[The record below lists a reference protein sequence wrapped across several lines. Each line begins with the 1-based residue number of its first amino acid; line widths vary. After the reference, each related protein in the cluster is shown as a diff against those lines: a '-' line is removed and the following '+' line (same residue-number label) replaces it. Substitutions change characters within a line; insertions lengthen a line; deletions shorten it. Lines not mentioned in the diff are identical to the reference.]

1 MQNKGVIRLFAIL
14 FALACLYQL
23 SFTWVTRGV
32 ESDAKDAAKGDI
44 TREKAY
50 LDSMSTQEVYNI
62 FVEEFTYAE
71 VKEKEI
77 NLGLDLR
84 GGMNVILEVSVKDIL
99 RSLANNSRHPVF
111 VQAIANTDKA
121 QGNSQESYLENF
133 FLEFDKANGEGVNL
147 SDPAIFGSKSMN
159 DIVGFNA
166 DDDAIKEELR
176 KQVDA
181 AVENVYTVL
190 RARIDQFGV
199 VQPNIQRLENTGRIL
214 IELPGVKDPDRVKK
228 LLQSTAELEFWN
240 LYEGAEFLN
249 YLNAANERLK
259 TIVPNPREKNTADAS
274 SSEGI
279 QEVENLDFD
288 AVEETVAE
296 EAMDYSASSSIDS
309 LLAGSDDEAASDSLN
324 AFNPLFEILYPNY
337 DFQNNQV
344 GQGPIIGTVMV
355 KDTGKVNRYLNMP
368 QIRALLPSSM
378 RYAEFVWTAKPRV
391 EGSEALDLLAIKSNR
406 DRTPDLAGDV
416 VVDAGQDFDERNSPI
431 VRMQMNASGA
441 RKWQEVTREASQQE
455 PKRSVAVILDGLAY
469 SYPRVQGEIAGGNT
483 QIYGNFTIEEAQDLA
498 NILKAG
504 KLPAPARIIQADI
517 VGPSLGREAISAGL
531 WSFVVAMSL
540 VLIYMVFY
548 YNQAGL
554 ISNVALLVNMFFIFG
569 VLASLGAV
577 LTLPGIAGIV
587 LTIGM
592 SVDANVLIYERIR
605 EELHHGKGLR
615 LAISDGY
622 KNALSSIIDANVT
635 TLLTGI
641 ILYSFGTGPI
651 RGFATTLIIGILTS
665 LFTAIFIT
673 RLIFEWRLDGKHT
686 VRFASKMTE
695 GWFRNVNIDFLGKRK
710 MAYTIS
716 GIIIALGIGSLV
728 TRGLNYGVDFVGGR
742 TYQVRFDQ
750 PVSTQDL
757 AAVLGEEFVT
767 EDGQNIVPEVKT
779 IGSSSQVVIT
789 SKYRIDETGIEVEEE
804 IKQKLFSACRS
815 FFAETPDMD
824 AFYSGTNEL
833 GLMSERQV
841 GPTIAD
847 DIKKSAI
854 WAVLFSLVV
863 IFLYILIRFSRWQFS
878 LGAVAATM
886 HDVLIVLSIF
896 SLGHGFLPFSMEI
909 DQAFIAAILTVIGY
923 SLNDTVVVFDR
934 IREYFQTHHKRK
946 DLIPMVNEAL
956 NQTLS
961 RTLNTSMTTLV
972 VMLVIF
978 IWGGDTIRGFMFAM
992 LIGIIVGTYSSLF
1005 VASPVMV
1012 DTMKKKIE
1020 DKPKK

>member
-133 FLEFDKANGEGVNL
+133 FLEFDKANDEGVNL

-296 EAMDYSASSSIDS
+296 ESMDSASSSIDS

-863 IFLYILIRFSRWQFS
+863 IFLYILIRFSKWQFS